1 MRICSLLA
9 RENNVLQLTQGYS
22 PKSLT
27 GDRLLKTVYLCD
39 ITIQKN
45 RKNNNIALPFKFLF
59 PSG

>member
-22 PKSLT
+22 TKSLT

-39 ITIQKN
+39 ITIQKIG
-45 RKNNNIALPFKFLF
+45 KITI
-59 PSG
+59 